1 MDEAQWDVFLQRL
14 LDASRTAIRRF
25 AAEHPADEVC
35 YFAFDSEP
43 RYGYVLTCFNTSQ
56 ADLRH
61 VHEWHDKQVAYRK
74 ELLSQ
79 PVWRGHAYYQVKA
92 NSVSPFCNN
101 TGDFAYQDFAEVK
114 FPEWQAFAESDDYPE
129 VPNDNDDYLQNR
141 VALLFARALDTLAEE
156 GSFSALRLASPTL
169 LGFAFHDQ
177 DQLIVRMLNLPE
189 PGGSGV
195 A

>member
-14 LDASRTAIRRF
+14 LDASRAAIRRF
-25 AAEHPADEVC
+25 AAEHPAGELC

-43 RYGYVLTCFNTSQ
+43 RYGYVLTCFNTSRANLQ
-56 ADLRH
+56 H
-61 VHEWHDKQVAYRK
+61 VREWHDKRVAYRK

-79 PVWRGHAYYQVKA
+79 SVWRDHAYYQVKA

-114 FPEWQAFAESDDYPE
+114 FPEWQAFAESNDYPE
-129 VPNDNDDYLQNR
+129 ASNDNDDYLQNR
-141 VALLFARALDTLAEE
+141 VALIFARALDTLAEE
-156 GSFSALRLASPTL
+156 GSFSGLRLSSPTM
-169 LGFAFHDQ
+169 LGFGFHDQ
-177 DQLIVRMLNLPE
+177 DQLIVRMLNLPT